1 MASNQILMEYDQ
13 CEYRSVIA
21 IIAFTIFANGPG
33 TSIMHLV
40 IKILAHDKVGPS
52 RTAVTCDK
60 KSNTVHFLLLIAC
73 YEVMW

>member
-1 MASNQILMEYDQ
+1 MASNQLLMESDQ

-21 IIAFTIFANGPG
+21 LIAFTIFTNGPG

-40 IKILAHDKVGPS
+40 IKILAHDKAGPR

-60 KSNTVHFLLLIAC
+60 KSNTVHFFIVIAC
-73 YEVMW
+73 YGVK